1 MTRLKLGVV
10 ESDKPVSVTVRFP
23 PALYRDLEAY
33 AEDHAEETKQP
44 KLDIK
49 KLIVPIVSHF
59 LTTDRAFS
67 VTQKRKAKSA
77 VERKS

>member
-1 MTRLKLGVV
+1 LSEGSKPAARLKW
-10 ESDKPVSVTVRFP
+10 P

-33 AEDHAEETKQP
+33 AEAHAEETRQP

-59 LTTDRAFS
+59 LITDRAFS
-67 VTQKRKAKSA
+67 RTQRRKTKSVA
-77 VERKS
+77 EPK